1 MIKKLREI
9 LEFEEMKN
17 FIIMCIFSFIII
29 ITLLLKNLVY
39 YVPFKSISIEY
50 MIIGLSFI
58 FVLILVFIDCSRYY
72 LYLKNQKSSTK

>member
-1 MIKKLREI
+1 MIKKLREV

-58 FVLILVFIDCSRYY
+58 FVL
-72 LYLKNQKSSTK
+72 

>member
-1 MIKKLREI
+1 MIKKLREV

-72 LYLKNQKSSTK
+72 LYLKNQGYVR